1 MMTPEH
7 RRAGGGR
14 VDVVGLLLVCVF
26 LSTVC
31 LGAPLVDPDEPR
43 TAIVARLMVDRG
55 DWLSPHLPA
64 AFHNHYPHDPIE
76 GDLLAYWD
84 KPPLF
89 FWLAALGMK
98 VLGPSALAARLPAA
112 ASFVATVLLVFAAV
126 RHLRGRRASLIAGV
140 AAAVSPLAVAL
151 AHVARMETLLMAL
164 MTAMLVASLRLMD
177 DRPKSWLWTM
187 VLYVCAGLGLLTKG
201 LVAVVL
207 PAAAVFAT
215 IVVLGRWRDI
225 GSLRPFSGIAIVLA
239 VSAPWFVYMHLRY
252 PPGAGSAGFTQSF
265 FIGQHLTRVTTE
277 TFGHKHIPGFLLA
290 CLIGGGLPWTF
301 FLPGALAWGW
311 HEFWD
316 RRETRSLILL
326 PVLWAAAV
334 VGAFSISS
342 TQMLHYVLPAVPAMA
357 ILVGGYLD
365 VQVGSLQRN
374 RLFKATCWLTVI
386 ALAMAVV
393 AIPPVLALKATWRA
407 SHLIFLVPLAL
418 VVIAGAAALHK
429 RLYSWGLVAAAA
441 STGLILTFAF
451 AADPVGIYQ
460 YRTTRFEAQLV
471 SGNLREGDGLTAYP
485 DIPFSFWWYM
495 WPRPV
500 FYPTPLQNFAGH
512 IHLKQLIAEIK
523 NHDRT
528 FVLLPKNVDLDR
540 VRMKVGRPVTVLSS
554 RPKHTLVIFTNET
567 PESGRKE
574 LQQLP
579 EMNRNAA
586 RSRVNFILDTQGRIP
601 YGPTP
606 KKGALVTLPSSVWHT
621 AMTSLYLRRERGISP
636 KEVLGF
642 PYPYR
647 HA

>member
-1 MMTPEH
+1 MMTSER
-7 RRAGGGR
+7 RRAGGGW
-14 VDVVGLLLVCVF
+14 VDVVGLLLVSLF

-64 AFHNHYPHDPIE
+64 AFHHHYPHDPIE

-89 FWLAALGMK
+89 FWLAAFGMK
-98 VLGPSALAARLPAA
+98 VLGPSALAARLPSA

-126 RHLRGRRASLIAGV
+126 RHLSGRRASLIAGA

-164 MTAMLVASLRLMD
+164 MTAMLLASLRLMD

-215 IVVLGRWRDI
+215 IVVLGRWRDL

-252 PPGAGSAGFTQSF
+252 PPGAGSAGFSQSF
-265 FIGQHLTRVTTE
+265 FIGQHLTRMTSE

-311 HEFWD
+311 REFWD
-316 RRETRSLILL
+316 RREKRSLILL

-342 TQMLHYVLPAVPAMA
+342 TQMIHYVLPAVPALA
-357 ILVGGYLD
+357 IVVGDYLGMD
-365 VQVGSLQRN
+365 MGSLQGS
-374 RLFKATCWLTVI
+374 RLFRASSWLTVI

-393 AIPPVLALKATWRA
+393 AIPPVLVLKGTWRA
-407 SHLIFLVPLAL
+407 THLMFLVPLAL
-418 VVIAGAAALHK
+418 VLIAGAAALRKH
-429 RLYSWGLVAAAA
+429 LYSWGLAAAAA
-441 STGLILTFAF
+441 SMGLILTFAF
-451 AADPVGIYQ
+451 AGDPVGIYQ
-460 YRTTRFEAQLV
+460 YRTTRFEARLV
-471 SGNLREGDGLTAYP
+471 SKNLREGDGLMAYP
-485 DIPFSFWWYM
+485 DMPFSFWWYM

-500 FYPTPLQNFAGH
+500 SYPTHSQSYADPRNLD
-512 IHLKQLIAEIK
+512 QLTAEIRS
-523 NHDRT
+523 HART
-528 FVLLPKNVDLDR
+528 FVLLPKNVDFDLIR
-540 VRMKVGRPVTVLSS
+540 LKVDRPVAVLSS
-554 RPKHTLVIFTNET
+554 RPRYTLVIFTNER
-567 PESGRKE
+567 PKSGRKE

-579 EMNRNAA
+579 AMSRNATT
-586 RSRVNFILDTQGRIP
+586 SRVNFILDTQDRTP

-606 KKGALVTLPSSVWHT
+606 KKGALVTLPSSV
-621 AMTSLYLRRERGISP
+621 
-636 KEVLGF
+636 
-642 PYPYR
+642 
-647 HA
+647 